1 VTARQRL
8 NLDALPQLADAAR
21 AVGVPLDGHS
31 VGMIGEEWAARL
43 LGLTLVTASTEG
55 YDALDSA
62 GRKVEVKSTTRST
75 VYLGSDIATLLAVV
89 QLDRVT
95 LAATV
100 VYFGPTA
107 PLWAIAGPV
116 QKNGLRA
123 VRITKA
129 AALMRANRF
138 IDENFRLVGPSDPGP
153 ERD

>member
-1 VTARQRL
+1 MTARQRL
-8 NLDALPQLADAAR
+8 NLDALPQLAAAAR

-43 LGLTLVTASTEG
+43 LDLTLVTASTEG

-62 GRKVEVKSTTRST
+62 GRRVEVKSTTRGT
-75 VYLGSDIATLLAVV
+75 VYLGSDTADLLAIVR
-89 QLDRVT
+89 LDRDS

-107 PLWAIAGPV
+107 PVWALAGPV

-123 VRITKA
+123 VSIRRA
-129 AALMRANRF
+129 AALEIRGNRF
-138 IDENFRLVGPSDPGP
+138 VDGDFRVVG
-153 ERD
+153 RV